1 MGSAMLQT
9 PAIDIEAHILIE
21 ISSDR
26 AIKVWLC
33 RLNYPQPD
41 GRVSDHWAVLL
52 RSGRLCC
59 PQGAAVSGTT
69 ILS

>member
-26 AIKVWLC
+26 ATKVRLC
-33 RLNYPQPD
+33 RFNNSQPD
-41 GRVSDHWAVLL
+41 GRVSDHWAEPLSL
-52 RSGRLCC
+52 AEGSGDRRE
-59 PQGAAVSGTT
+59 PVPEAAIPS
-69 ILS
+69 